1 MARCRSRR
9 RAHGA
14 RQGGRRALDNGQ
26 KRRAELG
33 GRTAG
38 TCVRPTRIATL
49 VAVAVAV
56 GIGLWVIVR
65 VAYAVIPPLPWTTVA
80 VLVLVTIVEL
90 VLAWAVWAR
99 INRRPG
105 APMLGP
111 LVIARYVALAKASAY
126 ASAVAAGA
134 FGGLLA
140 YLLDSLSSP
149 TQQADAW
156 VAGASMLASC
166 ALCVT
171 AMLLEYACRVP
182 KDPDDEDR
190 KSPANT
196 G

>member
-1 MARCRSRR
+1 M
-9 RAHGA
+9 
-14 RQGGRRALDNGQ
+14 
-26 KRRAELG
+26 
-33 GRTAG
+33 T
-38 TCVRPTRIATL
+38 PTRIPTL

-65 VAYAVIPPLPWTTVA
+65 MAYAVIPPLPWTTVA

-90 VLAWAVWAR
+90 VLAWAVWSR

-134 FGGLLA
+134 FGGLFA
-140 YLLDSLSSP
+140 YLLDHLSTP
-149 TQQADAW
+149 TQRADAW
-156 VAGASMLASC
+156 VAGACLLAAG
-166 ALCVT
+166 ALCVA

-182 KDPDDEDR
+182 KDPDDENHR
-190 KSPANT
+190 SSAST